1 MKSLRSLFSGS
12 LRDDSG
18 QAALVIITIVIV
30 TAGIAASTM
39 SLQNSRRGLEV
50 SKSTRASFDLIR
62 DAIEVDTI
70 QDTAF
75 LLPCPSDPAGASASL
90 GLEVGNNGT
99 TCTINRGIVPWRT
112 LGLSASSAVDTNGNY
127 VTYVVDDTNISVC
140 SGENARAG
148 TLDDE
153 ITGGSTDYSFAL
165 ISHGENG
172 FGAYKRNSGTQTQL
186 PVSTEELDNCP
197 NPSTGAGCDPGT
209 NGAFRSGPFNEDDGA
224 TEFDD
229 VVRAVR
235 ASDTFT
241 TECPV
246 INEDAETT
254 VVGDTSITSTDRSL
268 DTLMVGTSNAPPLQT
283 RAIGRTTDG
292 DIEQLIFTGSTTNY
306 ASAACDFFEVPIR
319 LRDSVVRSYQEFGM
333 LSDAGNT
340 RGNGMVLG
348 FVSYDPASYRL
359 STTNRNYIC
368 GGTDSAM
375 GFANDPVVADRLLPN
390 VPRLGIEIDTE
401 SHYVSTIVGTPPRLY

>member
-1 MKSLRSLFSGS
+1 LKSLKSLFSGS

-50 SKSTRASFDLIR
+50 TQSTRTSFGLIR
-62 DAIEVDTI
+62 DAIEVDAI
-70 QDTAF
+70 QDAAF
-75 LLPCPSDPAGASASL
+75 LLPCPSDPTGALATV
-90 GLEVGNNGT
+90 GQEVGNNGT
-99 TCTINRGIVPWRT
+99 TCNLNRGIVPWTT
-112 LGLSASSAVDTNGNY
+112 LGLTESSATDSNGNY
-127 VTYVVDDTNISVC
+127 ITYIVDGTNVSVC
-140 SGENARAG
+140 DGENPRAG
-148 TLDDE
+148 TLNE
-153 ITGGSTDYSFAL
+153 AQSGTDYNFAL
-165 ISHGENG
+165 ISHGNNG
-172 FGAYKRNSGTQTQL
+172 FGAYKKNSGTQTQI
-186 PVSTEELDNCP
+186 PVSPEELDNCP
-197 NPSTGAGCDPGT
+197 NPTGAGCDPGT
-209 NGAFRSGPFNEDDGA
+209 NNEFRIGPFNEDDDA

-229 VVRAVR
+229 IIRAVQV
-235 ASDTFT
+235 SDTFT
-241 TECPV
+241 AECPV
-246 INEDAETT
+246 INEDTETT
-254 VVGDTSITSTDRSL
+254 VVGDNSITSTDRSL
-268 DTLMVGTSNAPPLQT
+268 DTLMVGTSNDTPLQT